1 MTAPAPESGWD
12 RLAQVVAAKIPVA
25 EVDRVWCFPVLRQG
39 QREFGTAVI
48 ARREGDDAERVQI
61 YTARY
66 LLHIKGKER
75 GKFEAGL
82 EQVGSGPI
90 ERLPELL
97 EEAHRRSDDEDP
109 PAEADVA
116 QWFAVIHDPA
126 VG

>member
-12 RLAQVVAAKIPVA
+12 RLAQVVAAEIPIS
-25 EVDRVWCFPVLRQG
+25 EVTRIWCFPALRQG

-48 ARREGDDAERVQI
+48 ARRDGDAAERVRI

-66 LLHIKGKER
+66 LLQIKGKER

-109 PAEADVA
+109 PVEVEAA
-116 QWFAVIHDPA
+116 QWFAVCNDPA

>member
-1 MTAPAPESGWD
+1 MTGPAPETGWD
-12 RLAQVVAAKIPVA
+12 RLAQVVAEGIPVA

-48 ARREGDDAERVQI
+48 ARRDGDNADRVQI

-66 LLHIKGKER
+66 LLQIKGKER
-75 GKFEAGL
+75 GKFEADL
-82 EQVGSGPI
+82 QPVGSGPI

-109 PAEADVA
+109 PVEADVT
-116 QWFAVIHDPA
+116 QWFAVCNDPA

>member
-1 MTAPAPESGWD
+1 MTGPAAETGWE
-12 RLAQVVAAKIPVA
+12 RLAQVVAADIPVA

-48 ARREGDDAERVQI
+48 ARREGDDGDRVRI

-66 LLHIKGKER
+66 LLQIKGKER
-75 GKFEAGL
+75 GKFEADL
-82 EQVGSGPI
+82 KQVGSGPV
-90 ERLPELL
+90 ERLPDLI

-109 PAEADVA
+109 PVEADVA
-116 QWFAVIHDPA
+116 EWFAMVHDPA

>member
-12 RLAQVVAAKIPVA
+12 RLAQVVAAEIPVA

-48 ARREGDDAERVQI
+48 ARRDGDDAERVRI

-66 LLHIKGKER
+66 LLQIKGKER
-75 GKFEAGL
+75 GKFEANL
-82 EQVGSGPI
+82 EQVGSGPV

-109 PAEADVA
+109 PVEVEAA
-116 QWFAVIHDPA
+116 QWFAVCHGTA